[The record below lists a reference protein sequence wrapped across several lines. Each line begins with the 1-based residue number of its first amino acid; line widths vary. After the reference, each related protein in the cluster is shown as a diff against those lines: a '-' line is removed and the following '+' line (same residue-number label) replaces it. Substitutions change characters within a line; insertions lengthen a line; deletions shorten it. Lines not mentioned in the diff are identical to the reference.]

1 VPIVLKSGNLNLLE
15 PSETVQ
21 PCTGIALPY
30 SIVCNVVLIEG
41 YTNFSRRLHFA
52 RWHLISVGPMYRIL
66 LMSAFWPVPTS
77 GGRRRYK
84 LSGFCGLERKP
95 EPRLCCICFCLSR
108 IFASECYN
116 AEHLYPEDGNNS
128 AVLNVGAYPPNTIFY
143 VSRNVKLNLI

>member
-1 VPIVLKSGNLNLLE
+1 MPIVLKSGSLNLLE

-21 PCTGIALPY
+21 ACIGIALPY
-30 SIVCNVVLIEG
+30 SIVCDGVLIER

-52 RWHLISVGPMYRIL
+52 RWRLISVSPIYRLL

-84 LSGFCGLERKP
+84 LSGFGGLERKP
-95 EPRLCCICFCLSR
+95 GPRLCCICFCLSR

-116 AEHLYPEDGNNS
+116 AEHLHPEDGDS
-128 AVLNVGAYPPNTIFY
+128 STLLNVGTYPPNTMFY
-143 VSRNVKLNLI
+143 ISRTVNLNLI